1 MPVASIYDTK
11 LVHAIKKLY
20 DSHLPMS
27 AIAAEF
33 GMTKNQI
40 VGIVNSAR
48 RHGYSFPLRSRS
60 KQQNTEFQKLRK
72 REAKLKTHKLSK
84 AIMQPIKKKEVQANE
99 LKDLYAEAA
108 MPEVIPPEGLPLL
121 VLSHKACRYSIG
133 EEKGVFL
140 FCAQPNN
147 GRSPY
152 CEKHHKLMYS
162 GIVRRY

>member
-1 MPVASIYDTK
+1 
-11 LVHAIKKLY
+11 
-20 DSHLPMS
+20 
-27 AIAAEF
+27 
-33 GMTKNQI
+33 
-40 VGIVNSAR
+40 
-48 RHGYSFPLRSRS
+48 
-60 KQQNTEFQKLRK
+60 
-72 REAKLKTHKLSK
+72 
-84 AIMQPIKKKEVQANE
+84 MQPIKKKEVQANE